1 MENEAR
7 CGVGNVDRVRPFQG
21 DVDALIADQADFF
34 GAADDR
40 LDRRSGREIVEAVL
54 EAMFRE

>member
-7 CGVGNVDRVRPFQG
+7 CGVGNVNRIRSFQG
-21 DVDALIADQADFF
+21 NIDSLVADQADFF